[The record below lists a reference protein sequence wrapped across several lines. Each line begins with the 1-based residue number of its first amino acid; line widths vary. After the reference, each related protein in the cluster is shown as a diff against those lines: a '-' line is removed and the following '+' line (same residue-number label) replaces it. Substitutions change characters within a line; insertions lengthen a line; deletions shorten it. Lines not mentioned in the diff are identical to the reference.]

1 MADKPTIF
9 VAYPYAFKKADYR
22 APFKKVAREYGVEFT
37 YADQKITAIHILE
50 KIIEMMEVAE
60 FSLFDITTWNANVA
74 LELGVAM
81 GRGFDYYIL
90 FNPENEEGDVPA
102 DLGGIDRLQW
112 TSHAELQG
120 ELSRLMRQQFGA
132 PAQERDEKAK
142 ARGAQVTEHLEAIG
156 KEIPDIVKREPG
168 MAIGGI
174 ASSMGVPIDVAKSL
188 VRPLVDSDKL
198 KTEGVK
204 RGMKYFPP
212 DK

>member
-1 MADKPTIF
+1 MAEKPTIF
-9 VAYPYAFKKADYR
+9 VAYPYSFKKADYR

-50 KIIEMMEVAE
+50 KIIEMMEEAE

-81 GRGFDYYIL
+81 GRGLDYYIL

-112 TSHAELQG
+112 TSHAELHG

-132 PAQERDEKAK
+132 PPEERDEKAK
-142 ARGAQVTEHLEAIG
+142 ARGAQVTGTPARSRARSRTLSNG
-156 KEIPDIVKREPG
+156 NREWRSVGSLRAWACRSRSPSLLCVLSSRR
-168 MAIGGI
+168 
-174 ASSMGVPIDVAKSL
+174 ASSAPRAKSAA
-188 VRPLVDSDKL
+188 
-198 KTEGVK
+198 
-204 RGMKYFPP
+204 
-212 DK
+212 

>member
-1 MADKPTIF
+1 MAEKPKIF

-22 APFKKVAREYGVEFT
+22 APFKKVGKEYGVEFV

-50 KIIEMMEVAE
+50 KITEMMTDAE

-81 GRGFDYYIL
+81 GLSLDYYIL

-112 TSHAELQG
+112 TSHTELQG

-132 PAQERDEKAK
+132 PPEERDEKAK
-142 ARGAQVTEHLEAIG
+142 ARGAEVSEHLDAISL
-156 KEIPDIVKREPG
+156 EIPDIVKREPG
-168 MAIGGI
+168 MAI
-174 ASSMGVPIDVAKSL
+174 
-188 VRPLVDSDKL
+188 
-198 KTEGVK
+198 
-204 RGMKYFPP
+204 
-212 DK
+212 